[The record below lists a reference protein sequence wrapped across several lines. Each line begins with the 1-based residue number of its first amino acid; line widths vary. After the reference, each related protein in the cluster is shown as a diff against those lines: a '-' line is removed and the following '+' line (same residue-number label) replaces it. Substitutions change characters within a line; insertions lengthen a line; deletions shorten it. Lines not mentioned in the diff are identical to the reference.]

1 MKQTYRLLLIISVFV
16 VVSLA
21 CNLGTSLSKSRP
33 TIPVTTESAQSLEE
47 TAQAAMDAAAKQG
60 EVNLVIDEAQVTSM
74 LAFELQKSGQQFI
87 SDPQVYLRDG
97 QMQIYG
103 DVKSETITA
112 QGMLIIE
119 PQVDAAGR
127 VNFDVVS
134 AKVGPFPVPGDMVT
148 EIETNLNR
156 VITQQLEELAPN
168 SYIDSLVIADGLM
181 TIKGNTR

>member
-1 MKQTYRLLLIISVFV
+1 
-16 VVSLA
+16 
-21 CNLGTSLSKSRP
+21 
-33 TIPVTTESAQSLEE
+33 
-47 TAQAAMDAAAKQG
+47 
-60 EVNLVIDEAQVTSM
+60 M

-97 QMQIYG
+97 QMQIFG

-119 PQVDAAGR
+119 PQVDADGR

-156 VITQQLEELAPN
+156 VITQQLEEMAPN

-181 TIKGNTR
+181 TIKGHTR